1 MGALHEGHGRLIAR
15 AVEETDFVVV
25 SIFVN
30 PTQFNDPS
38 DLARYPRTPER
49 DHAMCA
55 RAGARLIFEPVV
67 EEIYRRGDLGSFVEV
82 PGVSAG
88 LEGAARPGHFR
99 GVATVVLKLLHIV
112 CPDSAYF
119 GEKDY
124 QQLLLVRRLV
134 ADLDVPVEIRAVET
148 VRDPDGL
155 AMSSR
160 NARLQPE
167 QRHAATVLS
176 TALREA
182 VQAVRGGEASAE
194 RVRQILRDRIGSEPR
209 VRLEYAEVADAET
222 LEPLVR
228 IEPGRPGRA
237 LVAAQVGGVRLI
249 DNMALNARA

>member
-38 DLARYPRTPER
+38 DLVRYPRTPEH
-49 DHAMCA
+49 DHAMCT
-55 RAGARLIFEPVV
+55 RVGARLVFEPVV
-67 EEIYRRGDLGSFVEV
+67 EEIYPWGGIGSFVEV
-82 PGVSAG
+82 TGVSAG

-99 GVATVVLKLLHIV
+99 GVATVVLKLLNIV
-112 CPDSAYF
+112 APDCAYF

-134 ADLDVPVEIRAVET
+134 ADLDVPVEIRAVAT
-148 VRDPDGL
+148 VREPDGL

-167 QRHAATVLS
+167 ERRAATVLS
-176 TALREA
+176 AALREA
-182 VQAVRGGEASAE
+182 LDAVSRGETSAE

-222 LEPLVR
+222 LEPLLR
-228 IEPGRPGRA
+228 IEPGRPGLA